1 MPDESNNSG
10 RTLDELYDLV
20 GNGFDGL
27 SSVDSDGFVA
37 LGGKL
42 DDVIGHIQS
51 LQDSHTA
58 TGEAATGTIALDQA
72 QIDLIHQGIEVVTT
86 ETFLL
91 VVLLAL
97 LCGLTGW
104 MIFSHGWQR

>member
-1 MPDESNNSG
+1 MPDDGNNG

-37 LGGKL
+37 VGDKL
-42 DDVIGHIQS
+42 DDVIAHIQS
-51 LQDSHTA
+51 LQDSHKV
-58 TGEAATGTIALDQA
+58 TGEAASGTIVLDQA
-72 QIDLIHQGIEVVTT
+72 QIDLLHQGIEVVTT

-104 MIFSHGWQR
+104 MIFSRGWQR

>member
-1 MPDESNNSG
+1 MPDDGNSG
-10 RTLDELYDLV
+10 RTLDEVYDLV
-20 GNGFDGL
+20 ANGFDGL

-37 LGGKL
+37 VGNKL
-42 DDVIGHIQS
+42 DDVISHIQS
-51 LQDSHTA
+51 LQEAHTV

-72 QIDLIHQGIEVVTT
+72 QIDLLHQGIEVVTT

-91 VVLLAL
+91 VVLLAV